1 MRTQLQNKTIHR
13 LAPDPDGFTG
23 SVSQQEIS
31 QLKDFDTILRL
42 WKFNVTGNDDL
53 FVNIFYT
60 AEGGKFPFS
69 GGGIVHGF
77 GYLDIDF
84 LIGAGG
90 YEVYCL
96 VPDLPNCDI
105 VTAAEKLKIN
115 NVFDDVSSVHI
126 TQTQQIVAQPDIAN
140 IILSQEKN
148 IGVCAMKSTKLY
160 YILVCAM
167 KSIKIQSSILSKRER
182 LSMATVEVL
191 KDKMLSQAQ
200 ALVNRT
206 RPWLAYTRN
215 SLLAQ

>member
-1 MRTQLQNKTIHR
+1 M
-13 LAPDPDGFTG
+13 
-23 SVSQQEIS
+23 
-31 QLKDFDTILRL
+31 
-42 WKFNVTGNDDL
+42 
-53 FVNIFYT
+53 
-60 AEGGKFPFS
+60 
-69 GGGIVHGF
+69 
-77 GYLDIDF
+77 
-84 LIGAGG
+84 
-90 YEVYCL
+90 
-96 VPDLPNCDI
+96 
-105 VTAAEKLKIN
+105 
-115 NVFDDVSSVHI
+115 SSVHI